1 MIKLHSKS
9 KLRRLRNDIPIASV
23 IGDFLDV
30 PSKIFEG
37 YFRFLCPKCN
47 EFNTAVNP
55 ATNLGRCFSC
65 KTNYNCIDIVMI
77 VKKYNFKEAVEF
89 LENFRKL

>member
-1 MIKLHSKS
+1 MIKLHSKA

-30 PSKIFEG
+30 PSKISEG

-55 ATNLGRCFSC
+55 TTNLGRCFSC
-65 KTNYNCIDIVMI
+65 QTNYNCIDIVMI
-77 VKKYNFKEAVEF
+77 VKKYNFKEAVVF
-89 LENFRKL
+89 LDNLRKL